1 MQQWFKSMFFAFSN
15 VADGGRYF
23 FLFYFFKRIDVFL
36 ILDNSRKILYPSEV
50 KNFINFIYY
59 RNEEREEIPP
69 ILKHYIFKTCASF
82 IYEFVIAT
90 TICYCIFV
98 FFAVS
103 NIGKQCVL
111 YVELVWINYQIRHK
125 FECMKINIHVDIQ
138 QKECDV
144 TLQEIGIGMKGCSLI
159 RCTCGNSLRTNAT
172 KRRLVNS
179 RREGIRF
186 LSQITR
192 KTWLWLNFLPSRSRS
207 KE

>member
-1 MQQWFKSMFFAFSN
+1 MFFAFSN

-23 FLFYFFKRIDVFL
+23 FFFYFFKRIDVFL

-50 KNFINFIYY
+50 KNFIHSIYY

-111 YVELVWINYQIRHK
+111 YVACLNKLSNSTQIRMHEDQYTRRYTTK
-125 FECMKINIHVDIQ
+125 
-138 QKECDV
+138 
-144 TLQEIGIGMKGCSLI
+144 GMWCNAA
-159 RCTCGNSLRTNAT
+159 GNRHWDERL
-172 KRRLVNS
+172 LVNS
-179 RREGIRF
+179 
-186 LSQITR
+186 LHVR
-192 KTWLWLNFLPSRSRS
+192 KLVKNECNETQAR
-207 KE
+207 